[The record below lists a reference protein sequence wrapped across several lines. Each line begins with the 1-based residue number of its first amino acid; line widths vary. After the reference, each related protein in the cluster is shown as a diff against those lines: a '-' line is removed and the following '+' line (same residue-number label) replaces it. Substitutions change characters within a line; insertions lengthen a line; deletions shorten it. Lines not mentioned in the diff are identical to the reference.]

1 MNILVLGSTSYLG
14 RNIINYF
21 NSKNCNCFGTSRN
34 YFKTN
39 EYKHIIYDQNFDLK
53 NIVLENDIN
62 VIFFCLNSYFKN
74 PTTDEIKIMEK
85 INYETPISLI
95 KEIEKYN
102 LDIKFINFSSYFNFF
117 VVPEESLDYQKT
129 KLKFSNW
136 INENNNN
143 NNVKELIISD
153 IFGVDD
159 KRNKIFNILL
169 ENNLLEKKIEIKN
182 PNNFVNLIYIDN
194 LTKYIDKFLYSDQK
208 TDLFTNK
215 FYIKVGN
222 LNTLIKKLI
231 LNYECYIDEYFE
243 IEKRFKVDKLV
254 YGDSTIMDITK
265 VIKNSLNIVS
275 NFKNE

>member
-14 RNIINYF
+14 KNIINYF
-21 NSKNCNCFGTSRN
+21 NSKNCICFGTSRN
-34 YFKTN
+34 YFETY

-62 VIFFCLNSYFKN
+62 VVFFCLNSYFKN

-95 KEIEKYN
+95 NEIEKYN

-129 KLKFSNW
+129 KLKYSNW

-208 TDLFTNK
+208 SDLFTNK
-215 FYIKVGN
+215 FVIKVGN

-231 LNYECYIDEYFE
+231 LNNECYIDDYFE

-265 VIKNSLNIVS
+265 VIKYSLNIVS

>member
-34 YFKTN
+34 YHKTY
-39 EYKHIIYDQNFDLK
+39 EYNHIIYDHNFDFK
-53 NIVLENDIN
+53 NIVLENDIT
-62 VIFFCLNSYFKN
+62 VVFFCLNSYFKN

-85 INYETPISLI
+85 INYETPISFI
-95 KEIEKYN
+95 KEIDKYN
-102 LDIKFINFSSYFNFF
+102 LGIKFINFSSYFNYF

-169 ENNLLEKKIEIKN
+169 ENNLLGKKIEIKN
-182 PNNFVNLIYIDN
+182 PNNFVNLIYIEN
-194 LTKYIDKFLYSDQK
+194 LIKYIDKFLYSDQK
-208 TDLFTNK
+208 SDLFTNK
-215 FYIKVGN
+215 FYINVGN

-231 LNYECYIDEYFE
+231 LNNECYIDDYFE
-243 IEKRFKVDKLV
+243 IEKRFKADKLV
-254 YGDSTIMDITK
+254 YGNSTIKDITK

>member
-14 RNIINYF
+14 SNIINYF
-21 NSKNCNCFGTSRN
+21 NSKNCICFGTSRN
-34 YFKTN
+34 YFETY

-62 VIFFCLNSYFKN
+62 VLFFCLNSYFKN
-74 PTTDEIKIMEK
+74 PTTDEIKIMEN

-95 KEIEKYN
+95 NEIEKYN

-129 KLKFSNW
+129 KLKYSNW

-208 TDLFTNK
+208 SDLFTNK
-215 FYIKVGN
+215 FVIKVGN

-231 LNYECYIDEYFE
+231 LNNECYIDDYFE